1 MNNPSENVFV
11 IPGGQ
16 GAGKTISILM
26 LIKQSLLS
34 SEKEATVLSGELAKM
49 KRTVIRDYKKI
60 SRDWG
65 TFKDESDF
73 NKSESKHEYPNGS
86 YIDFLGA
93 DSGGVGKGF
102 RRDILYINEADKM
115 VIDTATQFI
124 SRAKLTII
132 DHNPDKLFWGDDY
145 VNERNTITLT
155 HEDNEYISDSERQSI
170 LEYKVK
176 GFYNPD
182 LEFHELFKDENI
194 KSKYWS
200 NKHKVYGLGM
210 VGALE
215 GVVFENWEVVDE
227 IPLYAKRMGYGLDYG
242 YSNDPTALTDILY
255 ADGFYYLDE
264 LIYKTKLLNKAISK
278 EMEFLGVDRFE
289 TITADSAELKSNEDL
304 RVEGWIILDAKKGPD
319 SIVYGVS
326 KMQELKFKVTK
337 RSLNLINELQK
348 YTWMTDKSG
357 NSLNKP
363 IDNYNHAID
372 GIRYHFQTIMGD
384 PDAPRFFLG

>member
-1 MNNPSENVFV
+1 
-11 IPGGQ
+11 
-16 GAGKTISILM
+16 
-26 LIKQSLLS
+26 
-34 SEKEATVLSGELAKM
+34 
-49 KRTVIRDYKKI
+49 
-60 SRDWG
+60 
-65 TFKDESDF
+65 
-73 NKSESKHEYPNGS
+73 
-86 YIDFLGA
+86 
-93 DSGGVGKGF
+93 
-102 RRDILYINEADKM
+102 
-115 VIDTATQFI
+115 
-124 SRAKLTII
+124 
-132 DHNPDKLFWGDDY
+132 
-145 VNERNTITLT
+145 
-155 HEDNEYISDSERQSI
+155 
-170 LEYKVK
+170 
-176 GFYNPD
+176 
-182 LEFHELFKDENI
+182 
-194 KSKYWS
+194 
-200 NKHKVYGLGM
+200 
-210 VGALE
+210 
-215 GVVFENWEVVDE
+215 
-227 IPLYAKRMGYGLDYG
+227 MGYGLDYG